1 MIQNATLNN
10 NFSEKQEITYML
22 QFTELRRN
30 DIYVRYYGLIGSGII
45 MVLLPVLIL
54 ISTFITL
61 KRSIPKGSAKN
72 KTMGIMAIII
82 FMFVT
87 CHLPK
92 VSTG

>member
-1 MIQNATLNN
+1 
-10 NFSEKQEITYML
+10 
-22 QFTELRRN
+22 
-30 DIYVRYYGLIGSGII
+30 

-92 VSTG
+92 VRSYSIFCAHFKAEFNIARIEIFG